1 MDIIAPVDRIALWQ
15 YDARMLNDDRVPV
28 SPEGGHGPSR
38 TTPAVQRFTDRLV
51 EKTWLW
57 AFPRG
62 VRPNHLTVVRFI
74 LIPVV
79 LVLLYYHYRW
89 WALGVFAAA
98 VCTDF
103 IDGAMAR
110 TRDQI
115 TSIGTLM
122 DPVADKLLVGSVLA
136 WIGHHYLVVQIIL
149 AFIALELVLM
159 AVGVTITLRG
169 NQVRSPNVF
178 GKTKMVVQ
186 SLALFFFLLFG
197 IIGLESGVTVT
208 VYMLWVA
215 LALGFLSGSKQVYDL
230 HRSRRLQA

>member
-1 MDIIAPVDRIALWQ
+1 
-15 YDARMLNDDRVPV
+15 MLNDDRVPV
-28 SPEGGHGPSR
+28 SPQGRHGQSR

-57 AFPRG
+57 AFPRS

-122 DPVADKLLVGSVLA
+122 DPVADKLLVGTVLA
-136 WIGHHYLVVQIIL
+136 WIGYHYLVVQIIL

-159 AVGVTITLRG
+159 AVGVTITFRS
-169 NQVRSPNVF
+169 NQVRSANVF

-197 IIGLESGVTVT
+197 ILGLDRGVTVT

-215 LALGFLSGSKQVYDL
+215 LALGFLSGSKQIYDL
-230 HRSRRLQA
+230 HRSRRPQA